1 MIVERFYPDEYV
13 DSTYGIDFEKLRKRG
28 IRGLLFDIDNTLVP
42 HGKPATKESVEL
54 FQRLHELGF
63 ETCLISN
70 NQKPRVEPFA
80 KAMKTRY
87 LYNAHK
93 PSPKNYL
100 LCHGKDGNGAHRHLC
115 LSVISC
121 SPMCGVRKKPGSTA
135 FW

>member
-63 ETCLISN
+63 ETC
-70 NQKPRVEPFA
+70 
-80 KAMKTRY
+80 
-87 LYNAHK
+87 
-93 PSPKNYL
+93 
-100 LCHGKDGNGAHRHLC
+100 
-115 LSVISC
+115 
-121 SPMCGVRKKPGSTA
+121 
-135 FW
+135 